1 MTLICTYVV
10 TPDGKV
16 RPRTS
21 NILGPGRQRILH
33 KLRCRIASEMR
44 EMGVKLE
51 AIGIDLGGRHH
62 STVLNMLGLLK
73 RQRTR

>member
-1 MTLICTYVV
+1 MTLICTYVI
-10 TPDGKV
+10 TDGKV

-33 KLRCRIASEMR
+33 KLRCRIAR
-44 EMGVKLE
+44 EMFARDVKLE